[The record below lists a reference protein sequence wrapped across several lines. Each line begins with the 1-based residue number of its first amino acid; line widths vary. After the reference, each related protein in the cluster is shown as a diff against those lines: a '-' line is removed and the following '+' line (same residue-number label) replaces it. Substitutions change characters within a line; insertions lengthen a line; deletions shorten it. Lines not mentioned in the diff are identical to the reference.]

1 MNLDLLYFYL
11 LLVVLSYITPGPDWA
26 IISKGTF
33 KCRKHG
39 IVTAI
44 GVQAGLVF
52 HLILGSLGATLIL
65 ATSKTAFN
73 MLQTLGALYLIYL
86 GYSGLKD
93 AFNSQKKQIIG
104 NQSVN
109 IIQKNSNLFITG
121 LLANIF
127 NPKVAIFFISILPQF
142 IDPSHPA
149 LNQVIIL
156 GLIDILI
163 GILWWVVFIYG
174 LSYIQSVLFN
184 KNAQLIVESV
194 TSASLLLFGVAMFIG
209 MIIS

>member
-93 AFNSQKKQIIG
+93 TFNSQKNHWKSKHKYNTKEQ
-104 NQSVN
+104 QS
-109 IIQKNSNLFITG
+109 
-121 LLANIF
+121 
-127 NPKVAIFFISILPQF
+127 
-142 IDPSHPA
+142 
-149 LNQVIIL
+149 
-156 GLIDILI
+156 
-163 GILWWVVFIYG
+163 IYYRAFSQY
-174 LSYIQSVLFN
+174 L
-184 KNAQLIVESV
+184 
-194 TSASLLLFGVAMFIG
+194 
-209 MIIS
+209 